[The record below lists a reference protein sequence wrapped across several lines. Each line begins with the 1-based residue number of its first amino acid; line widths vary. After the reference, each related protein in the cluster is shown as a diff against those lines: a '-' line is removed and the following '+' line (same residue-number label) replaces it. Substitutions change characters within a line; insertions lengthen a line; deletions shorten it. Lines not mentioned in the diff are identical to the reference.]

1 MNADPNRPAKQ
12 SGARG
17 GGGGR
22 PPGGDRLASAGDE
35 DPRDRL
41 DRLFSDQAASATQEQ
56 RAAVAR
62 WQGRDRF
69 YEKVQQAVVG
79 DGHPDAMTVAQQ
91 LSDLAQPLPG
101 DVEVWRGI
109 RSIEDTF
116 GTGIDEVEGRA
127 DQVARRFMSTSASEQ
142 VARGEFLRPGRNP
155 ALLKVTARAGIPA
168 VWMPPVGDQRDT
180 HQGELLLAPGFEL
193 RIIKIVRS
201 GDIPVIEVEV
211 REP

>member
-1 MNADPNRPAKQ
+1 M
-12 SGARG
+12 
-17 GGGGR
+17 
-22 PPGGDRLASAGDE
+22 
-35 DPRDRL
+35 
-41 DRLFSDQAASATQEQ
+41 FSDQAASATQEQ